1 MVLMEMED
9 SRSRSSGFSG
19 AVNAFAKW
27 LAKAEKKRHA
37 RALQAIRNPPKPE
50 TEPAFWSDVR
60 PVTHK
65 VKTRHGKVI

>member
-27 LAKAEKKRHA
+27 LAKAE
-37 RALQAIRNPPKPE
+37 E
-50 TEPAFWSDVR
+50 TPR
-60 PVTHK
+60 TGVT
-65 VKTRHGKVI
+65 GD

>member
-27 LAKAEKKRHA
+27 LKKSHA

-50 TEPAFWSDVR
+50 TEPAFWSDAR